1 MLIVTLGQWL
11 SRGKG
16 LLFPKVPENELFALK
31 VWGKIE
37 KSWKEKVGFEP
48 STSGVPVCYLSIR
61 PQRTLTK
68 WEWNLRIYYD
78 TKKTCLSMGNLV
90 VTVLKLDSGDIY
102 EFFIHFSF
110 IFLAFSHL
118 KLL

>member
-37 KSWKEKVGFEP
+37 KKLKEKVGFEP
-48 STSGVPVCYLSIR
+48 STSGVAVCYLSIR

-68 WEWNLRIYYD
+68 
-78 TKKTCLSMGNLV
+78 
-90 VTVLKLDSGDIY
+90 
-102 EFFIHFSF
+102 
-110 IFLAFSHL
+110 
-118 KLL
+118 